1 MYRILL
7 LCREGS
13 RLVHTASYTAW
24 EYVWHWHTWT
34 IEDSVE
40 DAVAEAR
47 RLRVDLNP
55 MVKSLRIIGV
65 DDYY

>member
-7 LCREGS
+7 LCREGM
-13 RLVHTASYTAW
+13 RLCCSPLRW

-34 IEDSVE
+34 IEDSYE
-40 DAVAEAR
+40 LALAEANR
-47 RLRVDLNP
+47 ISVGFNP

-65 DDYY
+65 DESY